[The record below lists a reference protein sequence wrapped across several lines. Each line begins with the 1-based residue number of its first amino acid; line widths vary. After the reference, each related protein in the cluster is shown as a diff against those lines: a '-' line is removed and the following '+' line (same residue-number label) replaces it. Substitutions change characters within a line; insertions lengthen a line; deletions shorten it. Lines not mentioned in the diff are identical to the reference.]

1 MTFLLKNSIIIT
13 EVKKKGLIK
22 MDLFKQQSSYT
33 KNQNFCEIDF
43 KPDKKYLKRKL
54 NKKSRQKLKKL
65 LTK

>member
-1 MTFLLKNSIIIT
+1 
-13 EVKKKGLIK
+13 

>member
-1 MTFLLKNSIIIT
+1 MTFLLKNSIIIV

-43 KPDKKYLKRKL
+43 KPNKKYLKNFIDKK
-54 NKKSRQKLKKL
+54 NK
-65 LTK
+65 